1 MIPDVPLVKKGASRQ
16 MGNPLFGEIVKPGI
30 RYSNVAPVWAER
42 TRLA

>member
-1 MIPDVPLVKKGASRQ
+1 M
-16 MGNPLFGEIVKPGI
+16 EILKAQDLIDFPVRYRPEGWEKP